1 MGATR
6 RLARMSEEPTRS
18 ASADAPIV
26 IYATRG
32 FDNYTF
38 ALDIESR
45 EQILA
50 VHEGQVMPTTRVT
63 VALDTKDAIEQSFG
77 AIEPQVVTLLTG
89 LSLER
94 FRSRWRLEV
103 RDSKTDQL
111 LWTDSAQAA

>member
-1 MGATR
+1 
-6 RLARMSEEPTRS
+6 MSEEPTRS

-50 VHEGQVMPTTRVT
+50 VRERQIVPATRVT
-63 VALDTKDAIEQSFG
+63 VAFDIKDAFEQSFG
-77 AIEPQVVTLLTG
+77 AIEPHIVTLLTG

-94 FRSRWRLEV
+94 LRSRWRLEV

-111 LWTDSAQAA
+111 LWTGSAQVE